1 MMPSKV
7 CNVAFVTLIILVAS
21 ELIICKQAITVG
33 KCVFLKSDAQ
43 DDLKA
48 ECVNYIC
55 FNLINTQKKIL
66 SRDSEEA
73 EE

>member
-7 CNVAFVTLIILVAS
+7 CSVAFVTLITLVAI
-21 ELIICKQAITVG
+21 ELVICKQAITVG

-55 FNLINTQKKIL
+55 FNPMNTQNKIIT
-66 SRDSEEA
+66 
-73 EE
+73 